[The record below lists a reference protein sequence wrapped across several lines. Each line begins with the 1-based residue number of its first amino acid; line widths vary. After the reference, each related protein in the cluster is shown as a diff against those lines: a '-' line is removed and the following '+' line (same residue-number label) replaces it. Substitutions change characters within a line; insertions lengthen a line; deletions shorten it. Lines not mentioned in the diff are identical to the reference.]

1 MTIEIFST
9 QQVFSRILK
18 VQTTISHVT
27 KPMQSCSKFS
37 NECGFSTPGSRP
49 VFMQVI
55 YFDWSIKS

>member
-49 VFMQVI
+49 VFM
-55 YFDWSIKS
+55 